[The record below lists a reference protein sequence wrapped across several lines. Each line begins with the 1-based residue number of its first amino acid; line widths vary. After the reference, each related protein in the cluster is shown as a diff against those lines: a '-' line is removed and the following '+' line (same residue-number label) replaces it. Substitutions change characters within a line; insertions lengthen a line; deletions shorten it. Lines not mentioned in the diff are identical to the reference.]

1 MKKIILSISIL
12 LSGLTFS
19 QDFNLLPQD
28 FHYKQLSPYWRTV
41 KTELGTNILTPFQPL
56 NIRNNYYKNNVDTN
70 LVKQLVYDEFRQFQ
84 NDYNAKQ
91 CIKTTSLHNSAQQW
105 AYEMKEN
112 GFRHSKGLCNRE
124 DISNIHVI
132 QYTCIYAEQGD
143 INKIVARS
151 LLDSFVKSKAH
162 MDSLLSPD
170 VNEVGIGLVFFNDRI
185 YIVVQLNR

>member
-19 QDFNLLPQD
+19 QDFNSQD

-41 KTELGTNILTPFQPL
+41 KTESGINRQIPFQPL

-70 LVKQLVYDEFRQFQ
+70 LVKQLVYDEFKQFQ

-91 CIKTTSLHNSAQQW
+91 CIKTNSLHNSAQQW

-112 GFRHSKGLCNRE
+112 GFRHGTGLWDSEN
-124 DISNIHVI
+124 ILNIHI
-132 QYTCIYAEQGD
+132 IRYTCIYAEQGN

-151 LLDSFVKSKAH
+151 LLDSFAISKAH
-162 MDSLLSPD
+162 TDSLLSPD
-170 VNEVGIGLVFFNDRI
+170 FNEVGIGLVFFNDRI

>member
-19 QDFNLLPQD
+19 QDFHLLPQD

-41 KTELGTNILTPFQPL
+41 KAESGTNILTPFQPL

-84 NDYNAKQ
+84 NDYNANQ
-91 CIKTTSLHNSAQQW
+91 CIKTNSLHNSAQQW
-105 AYEMKEN
+105 AYEMKES
-112 GFRHSKGLCNRE
+112 GFRHSTGLCNSE
-124 DISNIHVI
+124 DISNIHI
-132 QYTCIYAEQGD
+132 IRYTCIYAEQGD

>member
-162 MDSLLSPD
+162 MDSLLSAD

>member
-1 MKKIILSISIL
+1 
-12 LSGLTFS
+12 
-19 QDFNLLPQD
+19 
-28 FHYKQLSPYWRTV
+28 
-41 KTELGTNILTPFQPL
+41 
-56 NIRNNYYKNNVDTN
+56 
-70 LVKQLVYDEFRQFQ
+70 LVYDEFRQFQ

-91 CIKTTSLHNSAQQW
+91 CIKTNSLHNSAQQW

-112 GFRHSKGLCNRE
+112 GFRHSTGLCNSE
-124 DISNIHVI
+124 DISNIHI
-132 QYTCIYAEQGD
+132 IRYTCIYAEQGD

-151 LLDSFVKSKAH
+151 LLDSFVISKAH